1 MNQPEGQAFLPGD
14 RCQPVR
20 AILYAG
26 TRGCSTTLDDAL
38 REHLDPALVVAP
50 ADPRLLGQLADA
62 PGIEEDCQAWA
73 QLVLDRGLGQAR
85 HTAAASR
92 QELGQ
97 VFGQDA
103 TTQPAEIDG
112 LVVPARLEDTLPERL
127 AGDGVTDVWA
137 SRELLEILQ
146 TVGVDVAD
154 GLTRRGIEL
163 EVR

>member
-1 MNQPEGQAFLPGD
+1 M
-14 RCQPVR
+14 R

-38 REHLDPALVVAP
+38 REHLDPTLVVAP
-50 ADPRLLGQLADA
+50 ADPRLLGELDDA
-62 PGIEEDCQAWA
+62 PGIQEDCQAWA
-73 QLVLDRGLGQAR
+73 KLVLDRGLGQAR
-85 HTAAASR
+85 QTAAASR
-92 QELGQ
+92 QALGQ

-103 TTQPAEIDG
+103 ATQPAEIDG
-112 LVVPARLEDTLPERL
+112 QVVPGELEEALPERL
-127 AGDGVTDVWA
+127 ASGGVTEVWA

-154 GLTRRGIEL
+154 GLVRQGIEL

>member
-1 MNQPEGQAFLPGD
+1 M
-14 RCQPVR
+14 R
-20 AILYAG
+20 AILYAA
-26 TRGCSTTLDDAL
+26 TRGCSTTLEDAL

-62 PGIEEDCQAWA
+62 PGIAEDCRAWA
-73 QLVLDRGLGQAR
+73 QLVLDRGLGRAR
-85 HTAAASR
+85 RTAAASR

-103 TTQPAEIDG
+103 ATQPAEIDG
-112 LVVPARLEDTLPERL
+112 QVIPGRLEDTLPERL
-127 AGDGVTDVWA
+127 AGDGVTELWA

-146 TVGVDVAD
+146 TAGVDVAD
-154 GLTRRGIEL
+154 GLARRGIEL

>member
-1 MNQPEGQAFLPGD
+1 M
-14 RCQPVR
+14 R

-50 ADPRLLGQLADA
+50 ADPRLLGELADA
-62 PGIEEDCQAWA
+62 PGIEEDCRAWA
-73 QLVLDRGLGQAR
+73 QLVLERGLDQAR
-85 HTAAASR
+85 QTAAASR

-103 TTQPAEIDG
+103 AVRSAEIDG
-112 LVVPARLEDTLPERL
+112 QVVPGRLEDLLPERL
-127 AGDGVTDVWA
+127 AGDGRTELWA

-146 TVGVDVAD
+146 TVGVAVAD
-154 GLTRRGIEL
+154 GLAREGIEL